1 MSLRHLLIVLE
12 VDKFLESA
20 QVLVQVAFD
29 LRLCSREV
37 QLVLIIELSK
47 AKVSFNLVNGLL
59 H

>member
-1 MSLRHLLIVLE
+1 MSLRHLLVVLE
-12 VDKFLESA
+12 VDKLLESA
-20 QVLVQVAFD
+20 QILVQVAFD
-29 LRLCSREV
+29 LRLSSREV